1 MVREEGTVQK
11 VFPGKAII
19 KVQRHA
25 ACEHC
30 DSRGACDIFEGKEVE
45 VEVINELDAKEG
57 DRVEVSVPGRSLLK
71 LSLFVYFIPV
81 VVLVVGACVGNVMA
95 PALGMAPPIASI
107 VIGGIA
113 MGLTFWVLKKMDKF
127 AYMPSD
133 IILIHNFM
141 SHIINDTEI
150 TTVSF
155 VNRLFNIFITFRCY
169 GN

>member
-127 AYMPSD
+127 AMSSEAYTPRVTRILSNSARLPRASD
-133 IILIHNFM
+133 NK
-141 SHIINDTEI
+141 
-150 TTVSF
+150 
-155 VNRLFNIFITFRCY
+155 
-169 GN
+169 